1 MSSLLALEVC
11 LAVSMRKFQVFLGIR
26 GKTCHFIHH
35 NHIPPAMTI
44 PDNPCQTSGD
54 LWGSTN
60 HSLQTTDLVMLGF
73 TDGSAGIEFAFDAGH
88 QGSTPRSGRIPGAGN
103 GIPFQYSCLE
113 NPMNKRTQ
121 QAKVQRDCKEL
132 DTTEHDDGF
141 EVKVW
146 LWHEV
151 SFDPESTA
159 YLLCDPMVFIENP
172 WTLISLSLKGR

>member
-1 MSSLLALEVC
+1 
-11 LAVSMRKFQVFLGIR
+11 
-26 GKTCHFIHH
+26 
-35 NHIPPAMTI
+35 MTI
-44 PDNPCQTSGD
+44 PDNPCQTSAD

-73 TDGSAGIEFAFDAGH
+73 TDGSAGIEFAFDAG
-88 QGSTPRSGRIPGAGN
+88 RIPGAGN

-113 NPMNKRTQ
+113 NPMNKRAQ

-146 LWHEV
+146 L
-151 SFDPESTA
+151 
-159 YLLCDPMVFIENP
+159 
-172 WTLISLSLKGR
+172 